1 MPYSF
6 ILERAYLANE
16 YSRTEPSPIRIVG
29 TLLDSAFEGPERD
42 RDLERLC
49 ARLDEYPTAEVRV
62 HH

>member
-49 ARLDEYPTAEVRV
+49 ARLDEHPTAEVRV

>member
-42 RDLERLC
+42 RDLERLG
-49 ARLDEYPTAEVRV
+49 A
-62 HH
+62 